1 MHDCAF
7 GRLFLAES
15 DKGICELQFFDHDH
29 APLVAALHARYPQ
42 ATITAQAKSD
52 FSAAMLFQHP
62 PGLRLHLIG
71 TEFQLKVW
79 QALLQIPEGVLVTY
93 SDVAAAAGNARAI
106 RAAASAV
113 AQNRIGYL
121 VPCHRVIRKSGAWGE
136 YGWGAARKRMLIEY
150 EATSARSKTPSGI

>member
-1 MHDCAF
+1 
-7 GRLFLAES
+7 
-15 DKGICELQFFDHDH
+15 
-29 APLVAALHARYPQ
+29 
-42 ATITAQAKSD
+42 
-52 FSAAMLFQHP
+52 MLFQHP
-62 PGLRLHLIG
+62 RRLKLHLIG

-113 AQNRIGYL
+113 AQNPVGYL

-150 EATSARSKTPSGI
+150 EATNARVKAASGI